1 MEGMI
6 EEAIGNFTNEGGGKR
21 VVVLMDG
28 VDFMMAALG
37 LGAVEILG
45 MIGRIREVGFCFYTS
60 RLSLQYMFYHLLVE
74 LFRNDSSKHFLVL
87 LFPMDACQKQTKQE
101 EMHDCLTISA

>member
-6 EEAIGNFTNEGGGKR
+6 EEAIGSFTNEGRGKR

-45 MIGRIREVGFCFYTS
+45 MIARIREVGFCFFTS
-60 RLSLQYMFYHLLVE
+60 RLSPQYMIYYLLVE
-74 LFRNDSSKHFLVL
+74 SFRNDSSRSFLVL
-87 LFPMDACQKQTKQE
+87 LFPMDAIKKQTKQE
-101 EMHDCLTISA
+101 E